1 VSVNLLGEFFY
12 IWYHYSGQYGQLR
25 LIFSRRTDN
34 MRIGIELEQLV
45 VGETKK

>member
-1 VSVNLLGEFFY
+1 MTVNLLGEFFY
-12 IWYHYSGQYGQLR
+12 KYGQLK
-25 LIFSRRTDN
+25 LTFSRRTDD